1 MSTCCPQRLLW
12 KEMKIRAVTVNNNKL
27 LSVNKK
33 KTPLG
38 SKFTRICMGTFLSR
52 NCGQTKHQA
61 LKLGEWH
68 PDMTGNMMKARLRMS
83 DQVRHLRGRD
93 TTVTVAKR
101 NRCLAIIPCSAE
113 FFGTMKE
120 VQVAAVPQQRDLQ
133 HDIPYYAYAMR
144 KVPVTW
150 NCFMQ
155 GCGKSTTIMNMTL
168 PPSLCNFKS
177 IDWNPGVQALIQV
190 YLRGLST
197 KVTVANTRELHQIA
211 QNGCLWCGYYSN
223 IKYNIWEV

>member
-12 KEMKIRAVTVNNNKL
+12 KEKKIRAVTVNNNKL

-83 DQVRHLRGRD
+83 DQVRYLRGRD

-101 NRCLAIIPCSAE
+101 NRCLAIIPCS
-113 FFGTMKE
+113 
-120 VQVAAVPQQRDLQ
+120 RD
-133 HDIPYYAYAMR
+133 
-144 KVPVTW
+144 
-150 NCFMQ
+150 
-155 GCGKSTTIMNMTL
+155 
-168 PPSLCNFKS
+168 SLAPWRRFKS
-177 IDWNPGVQALIQV
+177 LP
-190 YLRGLST
+190 YLNN
-197 KVTVANTRELHQIA
+197 VTFNTTFRTTHA
-211 QNGCLWCGYYSN
+211 QWEKCL
-223 IKYNIWEV
+223 